1 MLIGGAIME
10 ITANAIQTIA
20 QGQNVIFTDT
30 VVPGN
35 PAIMHRAGS
44 GLVKLRGLTSYQC
57 RARFKV
63 FFSANIAIP
72 EDGDAPDAIV
82 LAITID
88 GEPIAVTRIG
98 AVPADVNN
106 YFNVSTETYVDVPA
120 KCCSTIGVVNAE
132 ATTMNVANAN
142 LIVERVA

>member
-1 MLIGGAIME
+1 ME
-10 ITANAIQTIA
+10 ITNNAIQTIA
-20 QGQNVIFTDT
+20 RGQNVIFTDT

-35 PAIMHRAGS
+35 PAIMHRDGS
-44 GLVKLRGLTSYQC
+44 GLVKLRGLTSCQC

-88 GEPIAVTRIG
+88 GEPITVTRMG

-106 YFNVSTETYVDVPA
+106 YFNVSTETYLDVLA
-120 KCCSTIGVVNAE
+120 GCCSTVGVINAE
-132 ATTMNVANAN
+132 AATMNVANAN
-142 LIVERVA
+142 LIIERVA

>member
-1 MLIGGAIME
+1 ME
-10 ITANAIQTIA
+10 ITNNAIQTLA

-35 PAIMHRAGS
+35 PAIMHREGS
-44 GLVKLRGLTSYQC
+44 GLVKLRGLTSCQC

-72 EDGDAPDAIV
+72 EGGNVPDAIV
-82 LAITID
+82 LAITVD
-88 GEPIAVTRIG
+88 GEPIAVTRMA

-106 YFNVSTETYVDVPA
+106 YFNVSTGTYIDVLA
-120 KCCSTIGVVNAE
+120 GCCSTVGIVNAE
-132 ATTMNVANAN
+132 AATLNVANAN
-142 LIVERVA
+142 LIIERVA

>member
-1 MLIGGAIME
+1 
-10 ITANAIQTIA
+10 
-20 QGQNVIFTDT
+20 
-30 VVPGN
+30 
-35 PAIMHRAGS
+35 MHRDGS
-44 GLVKLRGLTSYQC
+44 GLVKLRGLTSCQC

-88 GEPIAVTRIG
+88 GEPITVTRMG

-106 YFNVSTETYVDVPA
+106 YFNVSTETYLDVLA
-120 KCCSTIGVVNAE
+120 GCCSTVGVINAE
-132 ATTMNVANAN
+132 AATMNVANAN
-142 LIVERVA
+142 LIIERVA